1 MRCYH
6 CKKEINTDGKEVNFC
21 PFCGKNPN
29 GETPPHNA
37 RSEYGQDNKTVYAD
51 DVSTANPQRQAE
63 PPAQNNNEPF
73 MENQSGW
80 SPVPPVPPYGQPMPY
95 DQPNNSRKN
104 TPVIV
109 LIAVVSA
116 LLVTAIIFAI
126 VLFLN
131 KSDDDKK
138 SSSAAEASAQATSV
152 SEATTVKP
160 AEETTVKPVEE
171 TTEEPE
177 EETTEKPTE
186 KPTETP
192 TAKPVIDTPAPPDAT
207 YFSDATASSQLED
220 QTDSETKLTYNYDAS
235 NVLSR
240 DTTCWCE
247 GADGTGIGEWIR
259 LDLPGTRRLRGIGI
273 INGYAGNKKQY
284 ENNSKPTRIQLEFS
298 NGETITSPLYVM
310 SYQESR
316 SLQKIDFSSVF
327 DDGYVD
333 TDYVIITILDASDA
347 FYDDTCITYVEP
359 Y

>member
-6 CKKEINTDGKEVNFC
+6 CKKEINSDGKEVKFC

-29 GETPPHNA
+29 GGNPPRNA
-37 RSEYGQDNKTVYAD
+37 TAEQGQDSKTVYAD
-51 DVSTANPQRQAE
+51 DVSPVNPQRQAE

-131 KSDDDKK
+131 KSGDDKK
-138 SSSAAEASAQATSV
+138 SSSAAEASTQAASAAM
-152 SEATTVKP
+152 SSAEATTV
-160 AEETTVKPVEE
+160 ESSTE
-171 TTEEPE
+171 TTEAAVVETT

-186 KPTETP
+186 KPTEAP
-192 TAKPVIDTPAPPDAT
+192 TAKPVINTPAPPDAT
-207 YFSDATASSQLED
+207 YFSDATASSQLGD
-220 QTDSETKLTYNYDAS
+220 QTDSETKITYNYNAS

-240 DTTCWCE
+240 DATCWCE
-247 GADGTGIGEWIR
+247 GADGTGVGEWIR

-284 ENNSKPTRIQLEFS
+284 ENNSMPTKVQLEFS
-298 NGETITSPLYVM
+298 NGETITSSLYVM

-333 TDYVIITILDASDA
+333 TDYVKITILDASDA